1 MSPLD
6 APAGLST
13 RLASAADADDLA
25 DLINQVNV
33 AEVGFPW
40 TNADEIRDDL
50 TSPGRDPENDVLL
63 VADDGTTVGY
73 LTMSVDP
80 ESPTEW
86 HHFAFVRPSAWGHGL
101 STWLLQ
107 VGEGRARAAVGA
119 APGSGAAT
127 VRVSRWSTNQA
138 AGSLFE
144 RLGYMRV
151 RTFREMRIELVD
163 LPAAPIVPDGIVIR
177 PFIRDRDARPAH
189 ATLAEAF
196 EDHWGQAFDPFDQ
209 WIHRFVDGEGS
220 GFDPGLWFVA
230 LDGEEIVGAICC
242 RERTPRSPDAA
253 SVDVLGVRRP
263 WRGRGIGRALLLTA
277 FVAVHI
283 RGGEAVE
290 LGVDAANPSGATR
303 LYEDVGMRELHSFEI
318 WEKSLR

>member
-6 APAGLST
+6 VPEGFSM

-25 DLINQVNV
+25 DLIDQVNV

-40 TNADEIRDDL
+40 TSAEEMRDEL
-50 TSPGRDPENDVLL
+50 TAPGRDPENDVLL

-80 ESPTEW
+80 ESPSEW
-86 HHFAFVRPSAWGHGL
+86 HHLAFVRPAAWGQGL
-101 STWLLQ
+101 STWLLRL
-107 VGEGRARAAVGA
+107 GEGRARAAVGA
-119 APGSGAAT
+119 ASASGA
-127 VRVSRWSTNQA
+127 VSLRVSRWSTNQA
-138 AGSLFE
+138 AGRLFE
-144 RLGYMRV
+144 ELGYARV
-151 RTFREMRIELVD
+151 RTFHEMRIELVD
-163 LPAAPIVPDGIVIR
+163 PPAAPVVPDGIVIR
-177 PFIRDRDARPAH
+177 PFIRDRDARRAH

-196 EDHWGQAFDPFDQ
+196 EDHWGQGFDPFDR
-209 WIHRFVDGEGS
+209 WVHRFVDGEGS

-230 LDGEEIVGAICC
+230 LDGEEVVGAICC
-242 RERTPRSPDAA
+242 RERTPRSPDDA

-263 WRGRGIGRALLLTA
+263 WRGRGIGRALLLSA
-277 FVAVHI
+277 FVAVQA

-290 LGVDAANPSGATR
+290 LGVDAANPTGATR
-303 LYEDVGMRELHSFEI
+303 LYEDVGMHELHSFEV